1 MASKFLDYLTES
13 LLKVEVVGMV
23 MGYGHE
29 LELSMMVL
37 LPHCFAL
44 KDYFPHLAQSL
55 HFLNLGL
62 LTVLDHCLDHQSTY
76 VPWLWLQL

>member
-1 MASKFLDYLTES
+1 M
-13 LLKVEVVGMV
+13 VEADGMV

-37 LPHCFAL
+37 LSHCFAP
-44 KDYFPHLAQSL
+44 KDYFLHRALSL

-62 LTVLDHCLDHQSTY
+62 LMVLDHCLDHQSTY
-76 VPWLWLQL
+76 APWPWLLL